1 MSEDILYESHGHVR
15 LITINRSDKMNS
27 LDFAANDRLVEAFET
42 FREDH
47 DARVA
52 VITGA
57 GDQAFCAGA
66 DLKTYTMAFATT
78 DAPDFRERYT
88 DGYGLGGIT
97 RGLAVNKPIIAAVN
111 GYAMSGGLEI
121 ALAADIR
128 FGSPNAA
135 FAFQDVKWGF
145 HPCDGGC
152 VRLPLIVGLGNA
164 MELILS
170 GERIGA
176 DHAYR
181 IGLLNRIHPQA
192 ELKAKAMEY
201 AALLAS
207 RAPVAQRFAKD
218 VILRSFGL
226 SMDEALRLESRSFRD
241 LAHTKD
247 LAEGTAS
254 FREKRPARF
263 EGR

>member
-1 MSEDILYESHGHVR
+1 MTDDILYVAHGHIR
-15 LITINRSDKMNS
+15 LITINRPDKMNS
-27 LDFAANDRLVEAFET
+27 LDFAANDRLVAAFEE
-42 FREDH
+42 FKRDAG
-47 DARVA
+47 ARVA

-66 DLKTYTMAFATT
+66 DLKTYTMKFATT
-78 DAPDFRERYT
+78 PAPEFRETFT

-97 RGLAVNKPIIAAVN
+97 RGLEMNKPIIAAIN

-152 VRLPLIVGLGNA
+152 VRLPLIVGLGHA

-176 DHAYR
+176 DHAFR
-181 IGLLNRIHPQA
+181 IGLLNRIYPQA
-192 ELKAKAMEY
+192 ELLAQTMDY

-207 RAPVAQRFAKD
+207 RAPIAQRFAKD
-218 VILRSFGL
+218 VMLKSFGL
-226 SMDEALRLESRSFRD
+226 ATAEALRLESRSFRD
-241 LAHTKD
+241 LANTKD
-247 LAEGTAS
+247 LAEGTAA
-254 FREKRPARF
+254 FREKRTAKF
-263 EGR
+263 EGE

>member
-1 MSEDILYESHGHVR
+1 MTADILYESHGHVR
-15 LITINRSDKMNS
+15 LITINRPDKMNS
-27 LDFAANDRLVEAFET
+27 LDFAANDRLVEAFES
-42 FREDH
+42 FKRDD

-78 DAPDFRERYT
+78 PAPEFRERYT
-88 DGYGLGGIT
+88 DGNGLGGIT
-97 RGLAVNKPIIAAVN
+97 RGLAINKPIIAAVN

-176 DHAYR
+176 EHAHR
-181 IGLLNRIHPQA
+181 IGLLNRVYPLA
-192 ELKAKAMEY
+192 ELKARTMEY
-201 AALLAS
+201 AQMLAS

-218 VILRSFGL
+218 VILKSYAL
-226 SMDEALRLESRSFRD
+226 SIEEALRLESRSFRD
-241 LAHTKD
+241 LAHTED

-254 FREKRPARF
+254 FREKRAARF
-263 EGR
+263 KGK

>member
-1 MSEDILYESHGHVR
+1 MTADILYEKHGHVR
-15 LITINRSDKMNS
+15 LITINRPDKMNS
-27 LDFAANDRLVEAFET
+27 LDFAANDRLVEAFES
-42 FREDH
+42 FKRDD

-78 DAPDFRERYT
+78 PAPAFRERYT
-88 DGYGLGGIT
+88 DGHGLGGIT
-97 RGLAVNKPIIAAVN
+97 RGLEINKPIIAAVN

-176 DHAYR
+176 EHAHR
-181 IGLLNRIHPQA
+181 IGLLNRVYPLA
-192 ELKAKAMEY
+192 ELKAHAMEY
-201 AALLAS
+201 AQMLAS

-218 VILRSFGL
+218 VILKSFAL
-226 SMDEALRLESRSFRD
+226 SIEEALRLESRSFRD
-241 LAHTKD
+241 LAHTED

-254 FREKRPARF
+254 FREKRDARF
-263 EGR
+263 KGR

>member
-1 MSEDILYESHGHVR
+1 MSDDILYESHGNVR
-15 LITINRSDKMNS
+15 LITINRPGKMNS
-27 LDFAANDRLVEAFET
+27 LDFAANDRLVEAFED
-42 FREDH
+42 FKRDA

-78 DAPDFRERYT
+78 PVPEFREKFT

-97 RGLAVNKPIIAAVN
+97 RGLKVNKPIIAAIN

-164 MELILS
+164 MEMILS

-176 DHAYR
+176 DHAFR
-181 IGLLNRIHPQA
+181 IGLLNRVYPQA
-192 ELKAKAMEY
+192 ELRAKALDY

-207 RAPVAQRFAKD
+207 RAPLAQRFAKD
-218 VILRSFGL
+218 VILKSL
-226 SMDEALRLESRSFRD
+226 DLPIADALRLESRSFRD
-241 LAHTKD
+241 LANTKD
-247 LAEGTAS
+247 LAEGTAA
-254 FREKRPARF
+254 FRERRDARF
-263 EGR
+263 EGK